1 MKISFLG
8 GTGTVTGSKFLISSD
23 EDLILVDCGLF
34 QGLKQLRLLN
44 WDKMLFDPA
53 KLKAVILTHAHL
65 DHCGYIPLLVKNG
78 FNGPIFGTA
87 PTLELAKIILLDAAK
102 IQMEDAEYA
111 NKKGFSKHHP
121 ALPLYDIA
129 DAEKSFLNF
138 QSKELNKAFSIG
150 QFQIELSSGGHILG
164 ASSVLIVD
172 AKKRIFF
179 SGDLGRTEDPLM
191 PIPSIPKGAEYV
203 VMESTYGDRLHSPE
217 TSGDI
222 LKKLINQIYQKNGVL
237 LIPAFAVGRSQNL
250 LYEIVCLKQS
260 GQIPSSIP
268 IYYNSPMGEEVWH
281 LYQKYSQ
288 FQKIELNKFEAVTQE
303 VHFIKNAEESKRLN
317 EKKGPM
323 IIIAASGMLTGGRV
337 LHHLKAFAGDSKNII
352 LLAGFQVIGTRG
364 WLLASGQ
371 KRIKL
376 HGIYLDIQAQVINS
390 EAFSAHADQQELL
403 NWLSCSPHRP
413 QVIFLV
419 HGEPNS
425 SDELR
430 RKIQDTLKLN
440 VVIPKLHD
448 TINLDQINLENPQMS
463 LKPLQI

>member
-1 MKISFLG
+1 
-8 GTGTVTGSKFLISSD
+8 
-23 EDLILVDCGLF
+23 
-34 QGLKQLRLLN
+34 
-44 WDKMLFDPA
+44 
-53 KLKAVILTHAHL
+53 
-65 DHCGYIPLLVKNG
+65 
-78 FNGPIFGTA
+78 
-87 PTLELAKIILLDAAK
+87 LLDAAK

-121 ALPLYDIA
+121 ALPLYDIT
-129 DAEKSFLNF
+129 DAEKSFSNF
-138 QSKELNKAFSIG
+138 QPRELNEVFKIG
-150 QFQIELSSGGHILG
+150 QFRVELSSGGHILG
-164 ASSVLIVD
+164 ASSVFID
-172 AKKRIFF
+172 DTKKRIFF

-203 VMESTYGDRLHSPE
+203 VMESTYGDRLHSQE
-217 TSGDI
+217 TSWET
-222 LKKLINQIYQKNGVL
+222 LKKLINQIYQKNSVL

-250 LYEIVCLKQS
+250 LFEIVSLKQT

-268 IYYNSPMGEEVWH
+268 IYYNSPMGEDVWH

-288 FQKIELNKFEAVTQE
+288 FQKIDPNKFDAFTQE

-337 LHHLKAFAGDSKNII
+337 LHHLKAFAGDPKNII

-371 KRIKL
+371 KKIKL
-376 HGIYLDIQAQVINS
+376 HGIYLDIQAEVINS

-403 NWLSCSPHRP
+403 NWLSRSPHRP

-448 TINLDQINLENPQMS
+448 TINLDQINLDNPQMS